1 MRYRLR
7 WGTHEAK
14 RNFRALAGSLRQQV
28 RAEIE
33 SLQDDPY
40 PPYSEPLERE
50 LVGRRKI
57 KIDGWR
63 LVYRVY
69 ENDILVVILMIRPR
83 DRRAYLNI
91 P

>member
-7 WGTHEAK
+7 WGTGEAK
-14 RNFRALAGSLRQQV
+14 RNYRALVGSLRQQV

-33 SLQDDPY
+33 SLQNDPC

-50 LVGRRKI
+50 LVDRRKI

-69 ENDILVVILMIRPR
+69 EDDFVIIILMIRPR
-83 DRRAYLNI
+83 DRRTYLNV